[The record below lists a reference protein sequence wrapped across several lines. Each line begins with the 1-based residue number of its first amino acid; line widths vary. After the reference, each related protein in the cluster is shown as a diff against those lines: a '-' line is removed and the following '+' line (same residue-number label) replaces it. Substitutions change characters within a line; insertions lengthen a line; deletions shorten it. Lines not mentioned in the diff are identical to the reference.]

1 MNRFESDLLAQ
12 IQRRGDGVTGRVL
25 VACSGGGDSV
35 ALLALLWTL
44 RKSLGLELSVAHADH
59 GLRPEATDDAAFV
72 RQLCRALDLDLAEA
86 SLGVRAHAEASA
98 QGLEMA
104 ARELRWDWLRQE
116 AEQAG
121 ACSVAT
127 GHTLDDHTETVFL
140 RLARGGGLGCLRP
153 LAPRQGLRWSPLAE
167 IRRADLRTYLAS
179 RNLPWREDAS
189 NTEPFTARNRWRPI
203 LETLRH
209 EAPSLDRH
217 LFETHLQAEE
227 AEHLAQRLIAGW
239 EGERWS
245 IADCGIRF
253 KRDAWAEPDLR
264 WTLDAAF
271 RRLGWPRES
280 ALLRGLAPWLTERL
294 ARGRKPSTW
303 GNFHLN
309 PEPDG
314 GYLHLRFSCL
324 PGPSTLEGH
333 LGQCPKE

>member
-35 ALLALLWTL
+35 ALLALLWAL

-59 GLRPEATDDAAFV
+59 GLRPEAPEDAEFV

-86 SLGVRAHAEASA
+86 SLGVRTHAESCGL
-98 QGLEMA
+98 GLEMA

-116 AEQAG
+116 AAQAG
-121 ACSVAT
+121 ASAVAT

-140 RLARGGGLGCLRP
+140 RLARGGGLGCLHP

-167 IRRADLRTYLAS
+167 IRREELRTYLAA

-189 NTEPFTARNRWRPI
+189 NAEPFTARNRWRPI
-203 LETLRH
+203 LETVRQ
-209 EAPSLDRH
+209 EAPGLDRH

-227 AEHLAQRLIAGW
+227 ASRLASTLIDGW
-239 EGERWS
+239 EGSRWS
-245 IADCGIRF
+245 IADEHIVF
-253 KRDAWAEPDLR
+253 NHETWTEPELR
-264 WTLDAAF
+264 WTLESAF
-271 RRLGWPRES
+271 RRLGWPREA
-280 ALLRGLAPWLTERL
+280 ALLRGLAPWLVVRL
-294 ARGRKPSTW
+294 ARGRKAATW

-309 PEPDG
+309 PEPEG
-314 GYLHLRFSCL
+314 GYLHLRFSRL

-333 LGQCPKE
+333 LGKRPKE